1 LASIIFARRVHALL
15 RIAAEFL
22 AGQQL
27 ARRRGKELCGIDLS
41 QRQRS
46 QQELSSPA
54 PAIPRRSIGSILDRE
69 NRAQVSY

>member
-27 ARRRGKELCGIDLS
+27 ARRRGKNRAGIDLS
-41 QRQRS
+41 QRQ
-46 QQELSSPA
+46 
-54 PAIPRRSIGSILDRE
+54 
-69 NRAQVSY
+69 